1 MLPKAPFVSLSINR
15 RDAAQRLKMFS
26 DHTSA
31 ATEFPSSWRQT
42 RSVKEGGCQTERQET
57 REATAQST
65 LYDEA
70 GTQTEERMAVRL
82 NTKGLLS
89 EFSPFPLRVPL
100 PYSAIMDYGVHC
112 AFRRVFLTFL
122 NMHACIQPQNEGS
135 RVDVTKHLNAPSL
148 IKFLS
153 RAAPLI
159 EYELAAAARSRAF
172 DGYALIEEEAE
183 RQVSFIENARAA
195 GSRSQCASSHFG
207 DFHK

>member
-1 MLPKAPFVSLSINR
+1 MPLKSKVPTRLSKLEEGGTITKKVWCPELRKVVLRGLCLGVAKSPFLVSQHKPTR
-15 RDAAQRLKMFS
+15 RRSKKRMFS

-65 LYDEA
+65 FYDEA

-100 PYSAIMDYGVHC
+100 PYSAIMGYGVHC

-135 RVDVTKHLNAPSL
+135 PGSCRRRLPATK
-148 IKFLS
+148 LS
-153 RAAPLI
+153 I
-159 EYELAAAARSRAF
+159 HARIGPTRF
-172 DGYALIEEEAE
+172 
-183 RQVSFIENARAA
+183 
-195 GSRSQCASSHFG
+195 
-207 DFHK
+207 